1 MVCIL
6 FLQAYPLSFTSIDI
20 DAFHIL
26 LVTMFFPL
34 TIIATGSPG
43 PHSTVQSSIQPQQQ
57 PADTKAQQQPQHEV
71 HLLFGH
77 TVTHKVILR
86 RVHER
91 MVSVIWNYVVNM
103 MPRAER
109 GELCLE
115 VYIQQQKE
123 IDGNI
128 KYKMIKKTIN
138 KEMDNEDIQYY
149 VNYTNACF
157 NNALR
162 VSRVGK
168 PAFLYSTDTIWI
180 QLSSVKLGLLSW
192 NI

>member
-1 MVCIL
+1 MFCNQVLVCIL
-6 FLQAYPLSFTSIDI
+6 FLQAFPLSFTSINI

-34 TIIATGSPG
+34 TIVATGSPG

-57 PADTKAQQQPQHEV
+57 PADTEAQQQPQHEV

-91 MVSVIWNYVVNM
+91 MVSIIWNYVVNM

-115 VYIQQQKE
+115 VYMQQQKT

-138 KEMDNEDIQYY
+138 KDMTMRTCNIMSITQTLALIMLSAGWESQHF
-149 VNYTNACF
+149 YTVLILFGSN
-157 NNALR
+157 
-162 VSRVGK
+162 
-168 PAFLYSTDTIWI
+168 
-180 QLSSVKLGLLSW
+180 
-192 NI
+192 